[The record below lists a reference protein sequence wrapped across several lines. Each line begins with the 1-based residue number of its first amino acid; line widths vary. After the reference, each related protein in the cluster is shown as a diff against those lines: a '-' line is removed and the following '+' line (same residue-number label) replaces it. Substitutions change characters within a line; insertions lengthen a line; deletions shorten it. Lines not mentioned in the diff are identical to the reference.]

1 MNAEMIYGL
10 VTGIFFGFLLQR
22 GRVVRYDKQIGALR
36 FQDMTIVK
44 FMMSAIIVG
53 MVGIHFL
60 DIFGL
65 VRLLYKPVVL
75 GENIAGGLLFGLGWG
90 LLGYCPGTQG
100 GALGEGRWD
109 ALWGI
114 LGMITGAGLYAE
126 TYPLL
131 MKNFLGWGSFGYLT
145 IPGLLGVNRW
155 FVILVF
161 TGGVLVMF
169 RWFEKKGL

>member
-10 VTGIFFGFLLQR
+10 ITGIFFGFLLQK
-22 GRVVRYDKQIGALR
+22 GRVVRYDKQIAALR
-36 FQDMTIVK
+36 FQDMTIIK

-53 MVGIHFL
+53 MVGIHFFE
-60 DIFGL
+60 IFGL
-65 VRLLYKPVVL
+65 VQLLFKPIVL

-109 ALWGI
+109 SLWGI
-114 LGMITGAGLYAE
+114 LGMIVGGGLYAE
-126 TYPLL
+126 TYPFL
-131 MKNFLGWGSFGYLT
+131 MENILGWGNLGYLT
-145 IPGLLGVNRW
+145 LPQIVGVNRW
-155 FVILVF
+155 LVIVVFVVGII
-161 TGGVLVMF
+161 TMF

>member
-1 MNAEMIYGL
+1 MLIMGL
-10 VTGIFFGFLLQR
+10 LTGMLFGFLLQKA
-22 GRVVRYDKQIGALR
+22 RVVRYDKQIGALR

-44 FMMSAIIVG
+44 FMFSAIIVG

-60 DIFGL
+60 DLFGL

-75 GENIAGGLLFGLGWG
+75 GENITGGLLFGLGWG

-114 LGMITGAGLYAE
+114 LGMIVGAGLYAE
-126 TYPLL
+126 TYPFL
-131 MKNFLGWGSFGYLT
+131 MKNILNWGNFGYLT
-145 IPGLLGVNRW
+145 IPQLFGVNRW
-155 FVILVF
+155 VVIIAFVA
-161 TGGVLVMF
+161 GVLGLF

>member
-10 VTGIFFGFLLQR
+10 ITGMFFGFLLQKA
-22 GRVVRYDKQIGALR
+22 RVVRYDKQIAALR
-36 FQDMTIVK
+36 FQDMTIIK

-53 MVGIHFL
+53 MVGIHFFEM
-60 DIFGL
+60 FGL

-75 GENIAGGLLFGLGWG
+75 SENIGGGILFGLGWG

-109 ALWGI
+109 SLWGI
-114 LGMITGAGLYAE
+114 LGMIVGAGLYAE
-126 TYPLL
+126 TYPFLVE
-131 MKNFLGWGSFGYLT
+131 NFLGWENLGYLT
-145 IPGLLGVNRW
+145 LPQLIGVNRW
-155 FVILVF
+155 LVIIVFV
-161 TGGVLVMF
+161 TGIVAMF

>member
-1 MNAEMIYGL
+1 MNMLIYGL
-10 VTGIFFGFLLQR
+10 ITGMLFGFLMQR
-22 GRVVRYDKQIGALR
+22 ARVVRYDKQLGALR

-44 FMMSAIIVG
+44 FMMSAILVG
-53 MVGIHFL
+53 MVGIHFF

-65 VRLLYKPVVL
+65 VQMLYKPVVL
-75 GENIAGGLLFGLGWG
+75 GENITGGLLFGLGWG

-114 LGMITGAGLYAE
+114 FGMIVGAGLFAE
-126 TYPLL
+126 TYPALKQNIL
-131 MKNFLGWGSFGYLT
+131 SWGSYGYLT
-145 IPGLLGVNRW
+145 IPQLAGINRW
-155 FVILVF
+155 LIIIVF
-161 TGGVLVMF
+161 TAGTLGLF

>member
-1 MNAEMIYGL
+1 MKMLIFGL
-10 VTGIFFGFLLQR
+10 LTGILFGFLMQR
-22 GRVVRYDKQIGALR
+22 GRVVRYDKQLGALR

-53 MVGIHFL
+53 MVGLHFF
-60 DIFGL
+60 DAFGL
-65 VRLLYKPVVL
+65 VKFLYKPTIL
-75 GENIAGGLLFGLGWG
+75 GENITGGILFGLGWG

-114 LGMITGAGLYAE
+114 IGMIIGAGLFAE
-126 TYPLL
+126 SYPYLKENIL
-131 MKNFLGWGSFGYLT
+131 SWGNYGYLT
-145 IPGLLGVNRW
+145 IPQLFGVSRW
-155 FVILVF
+155 LIITVF
-161 TGGVLVMF
+161 TVSVLLLF

>member
-10 VTGIFFGFLLQR
+10 ITGVCFGFLLQK
-22 GRVVRYDKQIGALR
+22 GGVVRYDKQIGALR
-36 FQDMTIVK
+36 FQDMTIIK

-53 MVGIHFL
+53 MVGIHFFE
-60 DIFGL
+60 IFGL

-109 ALWGI
+109 SLWGI
-114 LGMITGAGLYAE
+114 LGMIIGAGLYAE
-126 TYPLL
+126 TYPYL
-131 MKNFLGWGSFGYLT
+131 MDRVLGWGNFGYLSLPQL
-145 IPGLLGVNRW
+145 IGLNRW
-155 FVILVF
+155 LVIIVFV
-161 TGGVLVMF
+161 TGVLAMF

>member
-1 MNAEMIYGL
+1 MEMLIFGL
-10 VTGIFFGFLLQR
+10 LTGILFGFLLQKA
-22 GRVVRYDKQIGALR
+22 GVVRYDKQIGALR
-36 FQDMTIVK
+36 FQDMTIIK

-53 MVGIHFL
+53 MVGIYFFEA
-60 DIFGL
+60 FGL
-65 VRLLYKPVVL
+65 VQLMYKPVVI
-75 GENIAGGLLFGLGWG
+75 GENIAGGLVFGLGWG

-114 LGMITGAGLYAE
+114 LGMIVGAGLYAE

-131 MKNFLGWGSFGYLT
+131 MKGILGWGYFGPLT
-145 IPGLLGVNRW
+145 LPQLFGVNPW
-155 FVILVF
+155 LVIIVFV
-161 TGGVLVMF
+161 TGVLAMF

>member
-10 VTGIFFGFLLQR
+10 ITGMFFGFLLQK
-22 GRVVRYDKQIGALR
+22 GGVVRYDKQIAALR
-36 FQDMTIVK
+36 FQDMTIIK

-53 MVGIHFL
+53 MVGIHFFE
-60 DIFGL
+60 IFGL
-65 VRLLYKPVVL
+65 VQLLYKPVVL
-75 GENIAGGLLFGLGWG
+75 SENITGGLIFGLGWG

-109 ALWGI
+109 SLWGI
-114 LGMITGAGLYAE
+114 LGMIVGAGLYAE

-131 MKNFLGWGSFGYLT
+131 MDRFLNWGNFGYLSL
-145 IPGLLGVNRW
+145 PQLVGLDRW
-155 FVILVF
+155 LVIIVFV
-161 TGGVLVMF
+161 TGVLAMF